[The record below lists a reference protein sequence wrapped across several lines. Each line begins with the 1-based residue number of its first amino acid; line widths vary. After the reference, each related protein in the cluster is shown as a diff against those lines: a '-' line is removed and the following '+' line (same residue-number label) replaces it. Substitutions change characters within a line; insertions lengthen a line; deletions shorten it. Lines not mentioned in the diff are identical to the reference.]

1 MKQLA
6 IIGMGPR
13 GLYAL
18 ERLLLELSKQQLE
31 IGLHIFD
38 ATHCPGTGTVWDM
51 SQPDS
56 NWINITERALVGIE
70 QRQAISYAGCTI
82 PEFPSYHEW
91 SNYNQGVHA
100 PDTFPPRQKI
110 GHYLNAR
117 YTSIAKAL
125 ENLKTFES
133 YNEEIIDLKPKDER
147 LEIIG
152 HDQQWVCDALVLTVG
167 HQSTVLSDQLQS
179 WTSHVAK
186 HHTPQLFDT
195 SYPITQLETLKNEM
209 EMTVGI
215 RGFGLAMIDV
225 MRYLTINNF
234 GNFKVIDPSTFETVY
249 YKTQAQGLKIVP
261 FSLDGLPLV
270 PKPLNEAIDVKY
282 QPTDEELEHFKTEI
296 EAVSQSDSA
305 VSHLDFLIQPIA
317 QISARVYLELKDDA
331 QLHHLNHSELESV
344 VIHWL
349 KHENYRHHL
358 LLDHKTEV
366 YQQIKTYIGMALG
379 DTSVSLDYCIDQ
391 VWRHCQPTLYKA
403 FSHAKID
410 ESIIKEVIALDE
422 RSKRYSYGPPIES
435 MQQVLALVDADVL
448 SLDYVNNP
456 KITLTPKGW
465 NLENNA
471 KTTISCSAMVNSVLD
486 APQLLKVDTPLIK
499 NLLED
504 DLIQPIHSA
513 LGIET
518 TSEGFVKTPH
528 KDDNLAIAV
537 LGRLAKGSVI
547 GVDAILEC
555 FGPRIET
562 WAKAQ
567 VERLSSN

>member
-1 MKQLA
+1 M
-6 IIGMGPR
+6 
-13 GLYAL
+13 
-18 ERLLLELSKQQLE
+18 
-31 IGLHIFD
+31 
-38 ATHCPGTGTVWDM
+38 
-51 SQPDS
+51 
-56 NWINITERALVGIE
+56 N
-70 QRQAISYAGCTI
+70 
-82 PEFPSYHEW
+82 
-91 SNYNQGVHA
+91 
-100 PDTFPPRQKI
+100 
-110 GHYLNAR
+110 YLNSNQKEST
-117 YTSIAKAL
+117 YFSI
-125 ENLKTFES
+125 
-133 YNEEIIDLKPKDER
+133 I
-147 LEIIG
+147 
-152 HDQQWVCDALVLTVG
+152 H
-167 HQSTVLSDQLQS
+167 
-179 WTSHVAK
+179 
-186 HHTPQLFDT
+186 
-195 SYPITQLETLKNEM
+195 
-209 EMTVGI
+209 
-215 RGFGLAMIDV
+215 
-225 MRYLTINNF
+225 
-234 GNFKVIDPSTFETVY
+234 
-249 YKTQAQGLKIVP
+249 
-261 FSLDGLPLV
+261 
-270 PKPLNEAIDVKY
+270 
-282 QPTDEELEHFKTEI
+282 
-296 EAVSQSDSA
+296 
-305 VSHLDFLIQPIA
+305 
-317 QISARVYLELKDDA
+317 
-331 QLHHLNHSELESV
+331 HSELESV

-379 DTSVSLDYCIDQ
+379 DTSVSLDYCIGQ

-410 ESIIKEVIALDE
+410 EGIIKEVIALDE

-456 KITLTPKGW
+456 KIILTPKGW